1 MSYDK
6 LLTAEPGVWTITLT
20 QNSRTASVAGILLVT
35 AGAREGDAVLD
46 DEGRILVIKALTE
59 TEVTLAWPYK
69 AATRTID
76 LVIEQRS
83 INRAI
88 NTASSTAAI
97 AALTRLQNAAD
108 LAPNYPVLSHGNT
121 PPAAP
126 ADGDR
131 HLVGIDPTGAW
142 AGRAEHLALYSAAT
156 GKWSFTPPQDGM
168 SVVLAGT
175 SARLQYNGT
184 TWGLD
189 ALGANGGRLTGPL
202 DWASAVDAASA
213 PSVDL
218 GAVHSNLVN
227 ITGGTTVA
235 AFGTAANGV
244 WRLVRFADALTL
256 THGTSLALPGAAN
269 IATATGD
276 WALFVSRG
284 GGVWQCVG
292 YDRADGTPLALGAGT
307 VTTTKLADAAVSN
320 AKLADMAAGTIKLRA
335 LGAGSGPPVDG
346 TPAQARAIVQVID
359 PTPNLLVNGA
369 MQHSQELGDSAAAVT
384 GSSVWPYPCDQF
396 QVIMTGASAEV
407 STQRVAVATPGGGNY
422 RTRISVTMAKP
433 ALAAGDQLLFR
444 QSIEAQF
451 FAASK
456 FGTAAPR
463 RLLGSFL
470 FRGPAGTYGW
480 SIVNNASNRSWVG
493 LFTIAAGQANTDTI
507 QAISV
512 DGATAGE
519 WVLTGT
525 GRGASFTIA
534 LACEGANLGVTG
546 WQDGNKKS
554 AAGQFNGLNSTG
566 NVFEVGDFD
575 LYPDVSG
582 IGAVRQFVAPDPST
596 EFQRCLRYY
605 WRRPPIQEEFAYPLN
620 LTSGYRSLIVPF
632 PVEMRSSPVCIA
644 TWAISGG
651 GTFQPNYPY
660 VGETSKFLATLRA
673 DVVESGAWVKMTSFL
688 ANARM

>member
-6 LLTAEPGVWTITLT
+6 LLTAGPGVWTITLT
-20 QNSRTASVAGILLVT
+20 QGSASASAAGILLVT
-35 AGAREGDAVLD
+35 AGVREGDAVLD

-59 TEVTLAWPYK
+59 TGITLAWPYK

-121 PPAAP
+121 PPTAP

-131 HLVGIDPTGAW
+131 HLVGIDPTGLW
-142 AGRAEHLALYSAAT
+142 AGKAEHLALYSAAT
-156 GKWSFTPPQDGM
+156 GKWSFTLPEDGM

-184 TWGLD
+184 AWGLD

-202 DWASAVDAASA
+202 DWASAVDVASV
-213 PSVDL
+213 PTVDL
-218 GAVHSNLVN
+218 GAVNSNLVN
-227 ITGGTTVA
+227 MTGATTIV
-235 AFGTAANGV
+235 AFGAAANGV
-244 WRLVRFADALTL
+244 WRLIRFAGALTL
-256 THGTSLALPGAAN
+256 THGASLALPTGAN
-269 IATATGD
+269 IATAAGD

-284 GGVWQCVG
+284 GGVWQCSG

-307 VTTTKLADAAVSN
+307 VTMAKLADASVSN
-320 AKLADMAAGTIKLRA
+320 TKLADMAAGTIKLRA
-335 LGAGSGPPVDG
+335 LDAGSGSPIDG
-346 TPAQARAIVQVID
+346 TPAQARAIVRVID
-359 PTPNLLVNGA
+359 PTPSLFVNGA
-369 MQHSQELGDSAAAVT
+369 MQHGQEFGTTIVPLSNGLAHVADQSYVWAYGPGFAVN
-384 GSSVWPYPCDQF
+384 
-396 QVIMTGASAEV
+396 A
-407 STQRVAVATPGGGNY
+407 QRVASTTPSGSTY
-422 RTRISVTMAKP
+422 RLRVSITAAKST
-433 ALAAGDQLLFR
+433 LASSDYLILQ
-444 QSIEAQF
+444 QPIEARSL
-451 FAASK
+451 APTK
-456 FGTAAPR
+456 FGTSEAR
-463 RLLGSFL
+463 RILGSFM

-480 SIVNNASNRSWVG
+480 RYIGVGSSRNWVG
-493 LFTIAAGQANTDTI
+493 TFTITPAQANIDTI
-507 QAISV
+507 QSINIDPETSGIWDFV
-512 DGATAGE
+512 SNNNGATFAIT
-519 WVLTGT
+519 LASGT
-525 GRGASFTIA
+525 DHLGALGWNTVGKLSTNA
-534 LACEGANLGVTG
+534 QSNGA
-546 WQDGNKKS
+546 
-554 AAGQFNGLNSTG
+554 ASTG
-566 NVFEVGDFD
+566 NVFEIGDLD

-582 IGAVRQFVAPDPST
+582 IGVVRPFVAPDPST

-605 WRRPPIQEEFAYPLN
+605 WRRPPVQEEFAYPLN

-632 PVEMRSSPVCIA
+632 PVEMRSSPSCVA

-673 DVVESGAWVKMTSFL
+673 DVVENGAWVKMTSFL